1 MRSKETQSRQH
12 ITFVYTIDI
21 VSSSATVAHSRH
33 HPTIIIFT
41 IFLVST
47 MGWTISC
54 TTFIPLAIHIA
65 LFVVAGNPPHMT
77 MTHSM
82 ECTIQKNHIDP
93 LGNIGKACIDSH
105 FAYPKSSRLLL
116 SHKINSNFK
125 TEARHQYHYALLLT
139 FAKETKEYWI
149 HYAIKV

>member
-1 MRSKETQSRQH
+1 MRSKETQSGQH

-21 VSSSATVAHSRH
+21 VSSSATAAHSRH

-82 ECTIQKNHIDP
+82 ECTIQKNHINP
-93 LGNIGKACIDSH
+93 LGNISKPCIDSH
-105 FAYPKSSRLLL
+105 FAYPISSHLL
-116 SHKINSNFK
+116 SSHTNSLHFK
-125 TEARHQYHYALLLT
+125 T
-139 FAKETKEYWI
+139 
-149 HYAIKV
+149 